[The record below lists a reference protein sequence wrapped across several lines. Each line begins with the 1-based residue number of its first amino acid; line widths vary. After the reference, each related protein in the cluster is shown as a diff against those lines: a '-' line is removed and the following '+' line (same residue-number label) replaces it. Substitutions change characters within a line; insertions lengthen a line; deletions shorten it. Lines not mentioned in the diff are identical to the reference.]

1 MNKLVSM
8 LTLTVLIGAC
18 TAEGEFTRE
27 NSANKCDGTGQA
39 DITVSY
45 GDSLLDVTP
54 KVKVKQDG
62 EIIVKLK
69 PEKNAKSGINYET
82 LEIELV
88 GEKDKDKWLNLKVK
102 ASDFKKG
109 TNPHICVKKQALG
122 DYKYLVKVPGVGTLD
137 PRAVV
142 EPR

>member
-1 MNKLVSM
+1 MNRLIAT
-8 LTLTVLIGAC
+8 LALTVMLGGC
-18 TAEGEFTRE
+18 VTEGEFFNE
-27 NSANKCDGTGQA
+27 NSANDCDGTGRA

-54 KVKVKQDG
+54 KVKVKWDG

-88 GEKDKDKWLNLKVK
+88 GEENKDKWLDLKVK

-109 TNPHICVKKQALG
+109 TNPHICVKNQALG
-122 DYKYLVKVPGVGTLD
+122 NYKYLVKVPGVGSLD